1 MADDTTERL
10 ERIQTELASVLE
22 ERLGVL
28 SDALA
33 GSERTTR
40 RIIAAEVELE
50 RNLQSREALQREV
63 GELEVQ
69 VREGRARCEDAQS
82 RRKQLIA
89 DRDQLREK
97 ELELDRGLEE
107 GRSEVA
113 STRSRVEALEK
124 EADSLRNENT
134 ALRTKVKTLE
144 ENLTRM
150 RQLKDE
156 LMSSISGLTQQMS
169 GLAGGEPE

>member
-1 MADDTTERL
+1 MADDTSERL
-10 ERIQTELASVLE
+10 ARVQAELAAVLE

-33 GSERTTR
+33 TSERTTR

-50 RNLQSREALQREV
+50 RNLQAKEAMSGEV
-63 GELEVQ
+63 GQLEIQ
-69 VREGRARCEDAQS
+69 VREARARCDET
-82 RRKQLIA
+82 RKLHEQLVA
-89 DRDQLREK
+89 ERESLQKK
-97 ELELDRGLEE
+97 ELELDKELEE
-107 GRSEVA
+107 SRSAVA
-113 STRSRVEALEK
+113 NTRSRVEALEK

-169 GLAGGEPE
+169 GLAGGNHE

>member
-1 MADDTTERL
+1 MADDTSERL
-10 ERIQTELASVLE
+10 QRVQAELAAVLE

-33 GSERTTR
+33 NSERTTR

-50 RNLQSREALQREV
+50 RNVQAREALTREV
-63 GELEVQ
+63 GDLDVQ
-69 VREGRARCEDAQS
+69 VREARTRCDETRKKHESLISERDALQKKEVELDKSLDEGRA
-82 RRKQLIA
+82 
-89 DRDQLREK
+89 
-97 ELELDRGLEE
+97 
-107 GRSEVA
+107 EVA
-113 STRSRVEALEK
+113 SVRSRVEALEK
-124 EADSLRNENT
+124 EADGLRNENT

-169 GLAGGEPE
+169 GIAGGNPE

>member
-1 MADDTTERL
+1 MADDTSERL
-10 ERIQTELASVLE
+10 ARVQAELAAVLE

-33 GSERTTR
+33 NSERTTR

-50 RNLQSREALQREV
+50 RNLQAKEAMSGEV
-63 GELEVQ
+63 GQLEVQ
-69 VREGRARCEDAQS
+69 VREARSRCEET
-82 RRKQLIA
+82 RK
-89 DRDQLREK
+89 RHDQLVTERETLQKK
-97 ELELDRGLEE
+97 ELDLDKELDES
-107 GRSEVA
+107 RSAVA
-113 STRSRVEALEK
+113 TTRSRVEDLEK

-169 GLAGGEPE
+169 GLAGGNQE

>member
-1 MADDTTERL
+1 MAEDTSERL
-10 ERIQTELASVLE
+10 MRVQAELSSVLE

-28 SDALA
+28 SEALA
-33 GSERTTR
+33 ASERTTR

-50 RNLQSREALQREV
+50 RNLQAREALNEEV
-63 GELEVQ
+63 GGLESQ
-69 VREGRARCEDAQS
+69 VRDARSRCDETRRRHGQLTTECDALK
-82 RRKQLIA
+82 RKEMDL
-89 DRDQLREK
+89 DQGMEQ
-97 ELELDRGLEE
+97 

-113 STRSRVEALEK
+113 DARSRVEDLEK
-124 EADSLRNENT
+124 EADELRNENT
-134 ALRTKVKTLE
+134 ALRSKVTTLE

-169 GLAGGEPE
+169 GIAGGNPE

>member
-1 MADDTTERL
+1 MADDTSERL
-10 ERIQTELASVLE
+10 ERVQAELAAVLE

-33 GSERTTR
+33 NSERTTR

-50 RNLQSREALQREV
+50 RNLQAREALTREV

-69 VREGRARCEDAQS
+69 VRDARTRCDETRRQHEQLTAERDALQ
-82 RRKQLIA
+82 KT
-89 DRDQLREK
+89 
-97 ELELDRGLEE
+97 ELELDKGLEE
-107 GRSEVA
+107 GRSQVA
-113 STRSRVEALEK
+113 AARSRVEGLEK
-124 EADSLRNENT
+124 EADGLRNENT
-134 ALRTKVKTLE
+134 GLRTKVKTLE

-169 GLAGGEPE
+169 GIAGGNPE